1 MKKELE
7 KIVNGIKAT
16 NTEDAVYRE
25 VDNAKSEYV
34 YDWEDD
40 FDSLEEA
47 YEEQGRG
54 EAESMIL
61 NDLIAYHG
69 GKDLSM
75 DDHHDVFTALSDHY
89 HLNTN

>member
-1 MKKELE
+1 MKTIIKNLFTKIIETNSE
-7 KIVNGIKAT
+7 KSIY
-16 NTEDAVYRE
+16 DE

-34 YDWEDD
+34 YDWEDE
-40 FDSLEEA
+40 FDSLEDA

-61 NDLIAYHG
+61 NDLIAHVG

-75 DDHHDVFTALSDHY
+75 DDHYDLFTKLADHY
-89 HLNTN
+89 DLNTH